1 MKKILNYMK
10 NIKKD
15 KLLHF
20 FWGAIISAPL
30 IYFFG
35 VFGFFLSFVLILVKE
50 GYDAKTKGNVE
61 LLDVVF
67 GLVPAILI
75 LLMKL
80 TNF

>member
-1 MKKILNYMK
+1 MKKLLNFMK

-20 FWGAIISAPL
+20 FWGTIISAPL

-35 VFGFFLSFVLILVKE
+35 VFGFFISFVLIIAKE
-50 GYDAKTKGNVE
+50 VYDSKTKGNVE

-67 GLVPAILI
+67 GLVPAILF

-80 TNF
+80 NF